1 MHLRVV
7 LLVHSY
13 TLRVV
18 GSGIKAQSSNPEVKV
33 KVVDP
38 VVNQIIDKLRHINQ
52 VRSCPF
58 TDLSLSL
65 SLARDSIPLFS
76 QPDCLPARLCGFWLL
91 SDLLMSQGDEISGIQ
106 APFHSCNG
114 CCTSAHV
121 CRAGVPGGRLK
132 ARSPLLT
139 LCWHPFPD

>member
-52 VRSCPF
+52 VSSCPF

-65 SLARDSIPLFS
+65 SLETPSPSSLSQTAFLHVCAGSGSFQTCLCLRVMRLAVYRRLFTHVTAA
-76 QPDCLPARLCGFWLL
+76 ARL
-91 SDLLMSQGDEISGIQ
+91 LMFAALVSR
-106 APFHSCNG
+106 
-114 CCTSAHV
+114 V
-121 CRAGVPGGRLK
+121 AG
-132 ARSPLLT
+132 
-139 LCWHPFPD
+139 